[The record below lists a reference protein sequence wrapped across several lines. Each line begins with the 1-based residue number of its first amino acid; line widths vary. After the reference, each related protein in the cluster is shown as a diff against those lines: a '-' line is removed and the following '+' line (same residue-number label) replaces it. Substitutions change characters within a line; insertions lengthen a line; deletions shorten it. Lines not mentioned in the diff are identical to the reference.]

1 MAGPNSNINRKIRWK
16 LALGQVDEPADQQ
29 LSLQERQTD
38 QALDRL
44 YSSDRQGGLAT
55 KRVISAKWMAEIK
68 SLFPTPIVRVMQ
80 KDALEKFGIRKL
92 LNQPDFLEEI
102 EPDVGMIATIL
113 SAKESLSPIALLTA
127 KQLVA
132 RLSRQVQQK
141 LRFKLISRIHGVR
154 DHRFKLKNPRLGEI
168 DWHLTIKSNLK
179 HFQPSLQTIIPETI
193 IGRPHRK
200 NQAKKLILLVD
211 QSASMAESYVY
222 AGILG
227 SIMATIDSLK
237 THLIVFDTEVVD
249 LTEYLSDPVELLFKG
264 QLGGGTN
271 IYKALKYALNLV
283 FAESRETY
291 IILISDLFEGGP
303 ISLFLDAARELIS
316 HKVQLFSLLALDDLG
331 VPAYDKEVA
340 KPLAE
345 MGIPCFGC
353 TPDLFPDVMAAA
365 LNGDDLTRFA
375 SSR

>member
-1 MAGPNSNINRKIRWK
+1 
-16 LALGQVDEPADQQ
+16 
-29 LSLQERQTD
+29 
-38 QALDRL
+38 
-44 YSSDRQGGLAT
+44 
-55 KRVISAKWMAEIK
+55 MAEIK
-68 SLFPTPIVRVMQ
+68 SLFPTPVVRVMQ

-92 LNQPDFLEEI
+92 LNQPDFIKEI
-102 EPDVGMIATIL
+102 EPDVDMIATIL
-113 SAKESLSPIALLTA
+113 SAKEYLSPTALLTA
-127 KQLVA
+127 KQLVD
-132 RLSRQVQQK
+132 RLARQVQQK
-141 LRFKLISRIHGVR
+141 LRFKLVSRISGVR
-154 DHRFKLKNPRLGEI
+154 DHRYKLKNPRWGEI

-200 NQAKKLILLVD
+200 NQVKKLILLVD

-227 SIMATIDSLK
+227 SIMASIDSLQ

-271 IYKALKYALNLV
+271 IYKALKYALNLA
-283 FAESRETY
+283 FAESKETF

-303 ISLFLDAARELIS
+303 ISLFLDTVMELIG
-316 HKVQLFSLLALDDLG
+316 HNIHLLSLLALDDLG
-331 VPAYDKEVA
+331 VPAYDKVVA
-340 KPLAE
+340 KTLGE

-353 TPDLFPDVMAAA
+353 TPELFPDVIAAA
-365 LNGDDLTRFA
+365 LNGDDLDRFVK
-375 SSR
+375 